1 MTPEEIAAAIT
12 YANQID
18 PRVQMT
24 DANLEVW
31 SVGLSAIKAQNVR
44 WAINQHYANG
54 NANGEGVHVVNPAS
68 IRRKI
73 TEAQNTHERKQR
85 ALEPPKNKAVRVGDF
100 RKRNPELYDELYQQ
114 GREQFYTDLNRRGI
128 PATPP
133 WETNQAT
140 LNEGGHSFAQ
150 GGGQ

>member
-18 PRVQMT
+18 PRVQLT

-31 SVGLSAIKAQNVR
+31 SVGLSTVKAQNVR

-73 TEAQNTHERKQR
+73 TEAQNTHDRKQR
-85 ALEPPKNKAVRVGDF
+85 ALEPPLNKAFKVGDY
-100 RKRNPELYDELYQQ
+100 RKRNPELYDELFQQ
-114 GREQFYTDLNRRGI
+114 GREQYYEDLKRRGI
-128 PATPP
+128 NATPP
-133 WETNQAT
+133 WETHQAT
-140 LNEGGHSFAQ
+140 LNEGGFSD
-150 GGGQ
+150 GGKE

>member
-1 MTPEEIAAAIT
+1 MTPDEIAGAIT

-18 PRVQMT
+18 PRVQLT

-68 IRRKI
+68 IRRRI
-73 TEAQNTHERKQR
+73 TEAQNTHDRQQR
-85 ALEPPKNKAVRVGDF
+85 ALEPPLNKAFKVGDF
-100 RKRNPELYDELYQQ
+100 RKRNPELWDELFQQ
-114 GREQFYTDLNRRGI
+114 GRESFYEDLNRKGI
-128 PATPP
+128 PTTPP
-133 WETNQAT
+133 WETTQAT
-140 LNEGGHSFAQ
+140 ANPGGFSVSKSEE
-150 GGGQ
+150 